1 MTHTYRT
8 RGTCSRQI
16 DFELENGIVKNVSF
30 FGGCNGNLKGIG
42 ALVEGRPAEE
52 VIELLKGVTCGLKP
66 TSCPDQ
72 LARALEEALNEQSK

>member
-1 MTHTYRT
+1 MTYTYKT

-16 DFELENGIVKNVSF
+16 DFELDNGIVKNVSF

-52 VIELLKGVTCGLKP
+52 VIQLLKGMKCGFKS

-72 LARALEEALNEQSK
+72 LALALEKALNDENK

>member
-1 MTHTYRT
+1 MTHSYKT

-16 DFELENGIVKNVSF
+16 DFEIDNGIVKNVSF

-52 VIELLKGVTCGLKP
+52 VISILKGMKCGFKN

-72 LARALEEALNEQSK
+72 LAQALEKALDDESK